1 MTPRKR
7 DDNNT
12 HGREPMTTPAHG
24 CASQMLLVNWIHEQ
38 AMALTFITREDVE
51 DVIAYHA
58 QRGESFDA
66 LKPLLAAVTAHERLL
81 RKD

>member
-1 MTPRKR
+1 
-7 DDNNT
+7 
-12 HGREPMTTPAHG
+12 
-24 CASQMLLVNWIHEQ
+24 MLLVNWIHEQ